1 MCTRLWLLENQIGVS
16 RGQVDPLDVKYTAD
30 YRPYVDEFNT
40 EPVKVDVVNGRLY
53 ALNQNVYL
61 KETKRSE
68 NKK

>member
-40 EPVKVDVVNGRLY
+40 EPVKIKYVE
-53 ALNQNVYL
+53 
-61 KETKRSE
+61 ETKVE

>member
-16 RGQVDPLDVKYTAD
+16 RGQVDPLDVKWTAD

-40 EPVKVDVVNGRLY
+40 DPIKVKYV
-53 ALNQNVYL
+53 

>member
-30 YRPYVDEFNT
+30 YRPYVWEFNT
-40 EPVKVDVVNGRLY
+40 DPIKVKYV
-53 ALNQNVYL
+53 